1 MLTKKQVL
9 QAVMDKIQAKY
20 PECKPYMGEVI
31 DGFRGNSFFCEL
43 VKTAGIDNKSTTS
56 NTLSIIITY
65 LPTANKQ
72 AVLLTAEDDLE
83 AMFMNGFAAADR
95 FLTVQS
101 ITSVRL
107 GEKQH
112 TVQMTMAIEY
122 KDSTGYDP
130 NSGFDLM
137 ETVNTDMTLTERTKE
152 NGN

>member
-1 MLTKKQVL
+1 MLTKTEIL
-9 QAVMDKIQAKY
+9 EAVMAKIQAEF
-20 PECKPYMGEVI
+20 PESKPYMGEVI
-31 DGFRGNSFFCEL
+31 DGFRGDSFFCEL
-43 VKTAGIDNKSTTS
+43 VKTAGIDNKNTTS

-65 LPTANKQ
+65 LPVRNKQ
-72 AVLLTAEDDLE
+72 STLLATADKLE
-83 AMFMNGFAAADR
+83 AMFMDGFAAADR